1 MVIKKNQ
8 EPVDTLLIFN
18 LITGS
23 KINNW
28 LRVVCI
34 FIIDLTY
41 YVSTSQ
47 TSFVDFKGLLVMLGI
62 MWLNKYVDSSIVA
75 WVFLHCCSLF
85 LALLL
90 DSFCIVGWLLL
101 CCYFGFSCVVT
112 WSSHIVAWL
121 FKSSCIIVQLFLC

>member
-8 EPVDTLLIFN
+8 ERVDTLLIIN

-23 KINNW
+23 KINNR

-34 FIIDLTY
+34 FVIDLTY

-47 TSFVDFKGLLVMLGI
+47 TNFVDFKGLLATLGI

-85 LALLL
+85 
-90 DSFCIVGWLLL
+90 FC
-101 CCYFGFSCVVT
+101 
-112 WSSHIVAWL
+112 IVAWL
-121 FKSSCIIVQLFLC
+121 LLYCWLASLVLLLDPLTLLLGYSSLLVLLFNFFCVNI